1 MLNKKTAASEAAE
14 PKVDLHDDEFGT
26 MLNCAVRYACGRR
39 SYMPGAVVRFI
50 TPLLPFLSSRTLWCF
65 DQDISE
71 ARHRDE
77 CGDPRIDLPMWIE
90 FHERVKKERLKRGEE
105 LYMGRW
111 EG

>member
-1 MLNKKTAASEAAE
+1 
-14 PKVDLHDDEFGT
+14 
-26 MLNCAVRYACGRR
+26 
-39 SYMPGAVVRFI
+39 MPGAVVRFI

-65 DQDISE
+65 DQDISD
-71 ARHRDE
+71 ARYRGE

>member
-14 PKVDLHDDEFGT
+14 SKVDLHDDEFGT

-50 TPLLPFLSSRTLWCF
+50 TPLLPFLSRRTLWCF

-71 ARHRDE
+71 ARHRGE